1 MFRLLAI
8 RPLVGCDAHICKCLK
23 IGMMYYFCSGYQIM
37 KSSSKIIRLS
47 RNLKPLKND
56 FFANDPEV
64 NISAIVG
71 KNGDGKS
78 TIVEIIMRMVNNCAM
93 TYELAASSKHIRKAR
108 GTVAELYYLIDNKVY
123 LMKFISDNETRIWE
137 IADLSDQSKDE
148 WEIKIGEPLSRQEL
162 PNCFF
167 FTIVSN
173 YSHYAYNIYD
183 YDLEWEVKGEE
194 QDDNEKCWLHYI
206 FHKNDGYLTPIT
218 LHPYRDRGNINV
230 NREKTLSK
238 QRLLSLFLNA
248 DHPSRNSQSF
258 RRVNGKDAKL
268 LVLTELNYSKLQQNT
283 IIDTMKAFRQKIKLT
298 AVLNQIKAVG
308 RGEELNTLEYERL
321 VDSVLPYLWE
331 EQLDEVLLQD
341 NDFKPF
347 VEDVIHWLDRNTKNV
362 LAGSGD
368 IRQVLKGLNELHSK
382 YHDDNL
388 NFNVQHGFYGSKYG
402 CLAQL
407 SSAQLGRLD
416 TIYRIMKRIGVHPS
430 ILTKSFADLSLK
442 ERLDHY
448 KVYKIWA
455 IIETYPQ
462 FEKML
467 AGGNGKNSVR
477 EFDNQLEQCVDKIL
491 LDDETHVSRKIRQV
505 ENFENEGLEDGG
517 LYERLGDWN
526 EGNKNLLVSLDSL
539 KEHYHGEEITPD
551 QLPPAIYEWDIVF
564 GKEGEDDTYIP
575 FDLFSSGEKQMLNSL
590 GAIIYH
596 LQNLETS
603 STIRYPN
610 VNLVLEEIELYYH
623 PEYQREFIYRLVELI
638 KGMHLQ
644 TIKSVNILFV
654 THSPFILSDIPK
666 CNVMFLQDGMVK
678 NDMQENTFGSNIH
691 SLLKNGF
698 FLPNLPMGEFAYQK
712 INHLFY
718 LLNSGDF
725 NPKTDLDDIYQ
736 QILLVG
742 EPFLRSQLLSL
753 YHAHKGQ

>member
-1 MFRLLAI
+1 
-8 RPLVGCDAHICKCLK
+8 
-23 IGMMYYFCSGYQIM
+23 
-37 KSSSKIIRLS
+37 
-47 RNLKPLKND
+47 
-56 FFANDPEV
+56 
-64 NISAIVG
+64 
-71 KNGDGKS
+71 
-78 TIVEIIMRMVNNCAM
+78 
-93 TYELAASSKHIRKAR
+93 
-108 GTVAELYYLIDNKVY
+108 
-123 LMKFISDNETRIWE
+123 
-137 IADLSDQSKDE
+137 
-148 WEIKIGEPLSRQEL
+148 
-162 PNCFF
+162 
-167 FTIVSN
+167 
-173 YSHYAYNIYD
+173 
-183 YDLEWEVKGEE
+183 
-194 QDDNEKCWLHYI
+194 
-206 FHKNDGYLTPIT
+206 
-218 LHPYRDRGNINV
+218 
-230 NREKTLSK
+230 
-238 QRLLSLFLNA
+238 
-248 DHPSRNSQSF
+248 
-258 RRVNGKDAKL
+258 
-268 LVLTELNYSKLQQNT
+268 
-283 IIDTMKAFRQKIKLT
+283 
-298 AVLNQIKAVG
+298 
-308 RGEELNTLEYERL
+308 
-321 VDSVLPYLWE
+321 
-331 EQLDEVLLQD
+331 
-341 NDFKPF
+341 
-347 VEDVIHWLDRNTKNV
+347 
-362 LAGSGD
+362 
-368 IRQVLKGLNELHSK
+368 
-382 YHDDNL
+382 
-388 NFNVQHGFYGSKYG
+388 
-402 CLAQL
+402 
-407 SSAQLGRLD
+407 
-416 TIYRIMKRIGVHPS
+416 
-430 ILTKSFADLSLK
+430 
-442 ERLDHY
+442 
-448 KVYKIWA
+448 
-455 IIETYPQ
+455 
-462 FEKML
+462 
-467 AGGNGKNSVR
+467 
-477 EFDNQLEQCVDKIL
+477 VDKIL
-491 LDDETHVSRKIRQV
+491 LDDKTHVSRKIRQV

-575 FDLFSSGEKQMLNSL
+575 FDSFSSGEKQMLNSL

>member
-8 RPLVGCDAHICKCLK
+8 RPLAGCYNHICKCLK
-23 IGMMYYFCSGYQIM
+23 VGMMYYFSSDYQILDTL
-37 KSSSKIIRLS
+37 SKIVRSS
-47 RNLKPLKND
+47 RNLRPLKND
-56 FFANDPEV
+56 FFANNPEV

-93 TYELAASSKHIRKAR
+93 TYELAISPEHIRKAR
-108 GTVAELYYLIDNKVY
+108 GTAAELFYLIDNKVY
-123 LMKFISDNETRIWE
+123 LMRSINDSETRIWE

-283 IIDTMKAFRQKIKLT
+283 IIDTMKALRQKIKLT

-388 NFNVQHGFYGSKYG
+388 NFNVQHGLYGSKYG
-402 CLAQL
+402 YLAQL

-416 TIYRIMKRIGVHPS
+416 TIYRIMKRIDVHPS
-430 ILTKSFADLSLK
+430 VLTKSFADLSLK

-448 KVYKIWA
+448 KVYKIWS

-462 FEKML
+462 FENML

-477 EFDNQLEQCVDKIL
+477 EFDNQLEQCVDKIM

-539 KEHYHGEEITPD
+539 KEHYHGEEITLD
-551 QLPPAIYEWDIVF
+551 QLPPAIYEWDIEF

-575 FDLFSSGEKQMLNSL
+575 FDSFSSGEKQMLNSL

-666 CNVMFLQDGMVK
+666 CNVLFLQDGMVK